1 MNKIQVFLIKATGVV
16 SATSLLF
23 LLLLVSWGVFSR
35 YILRSPSLIAL
46 EISGYLMVL
55 LAFLPSGYLVYKNQH
70 VSSEFLISR
79 LPKRPH
85 QIVKIISDLFVL
97 LYCIVIL
104 YEGVESTI
112 IMYQSKFR
120 STTLLNFPTWIVYFL
135 IPLGISFL
143 LFHISADIIKS
154 LQGHKNRQL

>member
-1 MNKIQVFLIKATGVV
+1 MNKIQVLLIKATGAV
-16 SATSLLF
+16 SAASLLF

-55 LAFLPSGYLVYKNQH
+55 LAFLPSGYLAYKNQH
-70 VSSEFLISR
+70 VSSEFLVSR
-79 LPKRPH
+79 LSKKSH

-104 YEGVESTI
+104 YEGVASTI
-112 IMYQSKFR
+112 VMYQSNFR
-120 STTLLNFPTWIVYFL
+120 STTLLNFPTWIVYSL

-143 LFHISADIIKS
+143 LFQISVDIIKL

>member
-1 MNKIQVFLIKATGVV
+1 MIKATGAV
-16 SATSLLF
+16 SAASLLL

-55 LAFLPSGYLVYKNQH
+55 LAFLPSGYLAYKNKH
-70 VSSEFLISR
+70 VLSEFLISR
-79 LPKRPH
+79 LSKRPH

-104 YEGVESTI
+104 YEGVASTI
-112 IMYQSKFR
+112 IMYQSNFR
-120 STTLLNFPTWIVYFL
+120 STTLLNFPIWIVYSL

-143 LFHISADIIKS
+143 LFQVSVDIIKL
-154 LQGHKNRQL
+154 LQEHKNRQL